1 MIYFSRNLIHTT
13 HNIHIRMFQDSIDYI
28 MVRNKDRKRVRDV
41 KVIPGEK
48 VVQQKQQLVF
58 DIMIGLLK
66 KLVKPFVAKKS

>member
-1 MIYFSRNLIHTT
+1 
-13 HNIHIRMFQDSIDYI
+13 

-48 VVQQKQQLVF
+48 VVQQQQLLVF